1 MGKLVRGYLMIRAVA
16 AMRRCCL
23 PLVLGTSALA
33 WGVAAPSGALA
44 QCAPDP
50 TLANGATT
58 CTGTDANGIRVTTH
72 GTMLT
77 VSSGAAVSNT
87 GAPAIVVEV
96 PNTQSTISERI
107 NVSGQVTGG
116 AQSGITLLTG
126 PVATYN
132 GSTVRLALTVAA
144 GAAFLERPRFSSD
157 QAPAIISVS

>member
-1 MGKLVRGYLMIRAVA
+1 
-16 AMRRCCL
+16 
-23 PLVLGTSALA
+23 
-33 WGVAAPSGALA
+33 
-44 QCAPDP
+44 
-50 TLANGATT
+50 
-58 CTGTDANGIRVTTH
+58 
-72 GTMLT
+72 MLT